1 MFQFPYTRLWGF
13 IQGSEFRIFQV
24 LFLKHSRKPGLWLQR
39 EIIYYSQRKMQK
51 RSRKCR
57 KVDRNAKSVI
67 ILNVKCKKSSK
78 NHRNHEII
86 NYSQRKMQKS
96 RMTRKKIESGTF
108 GALGWVGWVGLG
120 WAGLRFFGHKP

>member
-1 MFQFPYTRLWGF
+1 MITRSG
-13 IQGSEFRIFQV
+13 QSV
-24 LFLKHSRKPGLWLQR
+24 RKVHYSILHQSVCNATYNSTRSKR